1 MMKKRCLILLAA
13 VLLFA
18 ALFSAAANA
27 EGDPDRLVLTSL
39 QYAGT
44 PISLNKPYETW
55 FMEGGDVY
63 AIIVQQGQQAGIS
76 GARFTYTT
84 ATEAGKQI
92 YTLDGGPYAGKKLT
106 LDGSKA
112 SMTVKRGSADVLYT
126 FDAYT
131 TKSLFAASV
140 TGAQAGSY
148 IDYTFDAVNGHG
160 NLTFRYDIF
169 NSDGELVESGST
181 TGKSLHYKPN
191 ANGTYTLYLT
201 AMDSDMDISEYIY
214 TSTVYEDHPALEIE
228 NGIVKSYKGTG
239 TSVVVPS
246 EFHGSAVTGIAAN
259 AFANARGLEKIELPD
274 SIAIDSRAFTSCN
287 AKLFCALGSET
298 ARTLSFDL
306 RRPFYDKE
314 TDNDGEFALQYMKI
328 NGYVDGDG
336 NLVEL
341 LVLNKYT
348 GTKVDVAIPDV
359 DYIYN
364 NAFAGSAVKTLEIP
378 NSVIGIG
385 TNAFKGCRQLNS
397 VQVGTGL
404 TSIGANAFYDC
415 VSLNKLDLKNSNNIV
430 EIGANAF
437 YNCPADA
444 QIYCDPDGSDTW
456 KTVSALPHNFFYEDG
471 GLTMELRWDA
481 VNEGLILYKCFG
493 SGAQSELVIT
503 KNVKYI
509 APNAFEGN
517 KGLTSVS
524 TANDSE
530 LEEIGDNAFD
540 GCTNLVSLDL
550 SNASQFTTIGNYAF
564 NGCEKLAQ
572 VELPASL
579 ISIGNYAFAGCKAP
593 ADLSDL
599 DKLTVIGASAFYNC
613 KMDSLK
619 LPDNVTSIGGNAFT
633 DGPKKVICDHSK
645 QTARAVSAVPFNFY
659 EPETEKL
666 GLRWVT
672 IDDVETLAL
681 FDYADTADPVE
692 ATVPNYVDAVDA
704 GTFSDLKSTLKSVE
718 FKSSLDEIPT
728 GTFDG
733 FNKLES
739 ITLVPETGLAAGA
752 IQNCPELSAVNG
764 LDDLS
769 VFDTNFD
776 NCPKLLLGLPYD
788 SLRLALDIDFA
799 KTAKLPFTV
808 SLTDV
813 DVEYSNGKV
822 AQFDGTSKVVTAH
835 EVGTTTI
842 TLYADG
848 KLGQVEVTV
857 LSGLNGMT
865 LPANLTIIEDEA
877 FEGGSAQYVVLPAG
891 TSSIGKRAFADNTG
905 LLLIKIPKGAALDP
919 TALAGSTSVVAVLD
933 SDDNT
938 NIGICEEKGISYQFL
953 AG

>member
-169 NSDGELVESGST
+169 NSDSELVESGST

-348 GTKVDVAIPDV
+348 GTKADVAIPDYV

-364 NAFAGSAVKTLEIP
+364 NAFAGSTVKTLEIP

-385 TNAFKGCRQLNS
+385 TNAFNSCRQLNN

-404 TSIGANAFYDC
+404 TSIGQNAFYNC
-415 VSLNKLDLKNSNNIV
+415 VALTKLDLTDSKNIR
-430 EIGANAF
+430 EIGTNAF

-444 QIYCDPDGSDTW
+444 HIYCDPNTGVTW
-456 KTVSALPHNFFYEDG
+456 RTVSSLPHNFFYENNN
-471 GLTMELRWDA
+471 LTMELRQDA
-481 VNEGLILYKCFG
+481 AKGLTLYKCFG
-493 SGAQSELVIT
+493 NGAQSVLEIPS
-503 KNVKYI
+503 NVEYI

-517 KGLTSVS
+517 KGLTEIT
-524 TANDSE
+524 TAAASR
-530 LEEIGDNAFD
+530 LREIGNNAFD
-540 GCTNLVSLDL
+540 GCTNLTNVDLLEATSLL
-550 SNASQFTTIGNYAF
+550 TIGNYAF
-564 NGCEKLAQ
+564 NGCEKLTD
-572 VELPASL
+572 VTLPISL
-579 ISIGNYAFAGCKAP
+579 TSIGNFAFSGCKAP
-593 ADLSDL
+593 TDLSSL
-599 DKLTVIGASAFYNC
+599 SNLSSIGASAFYNC
-613 KMDSLK
+613 KVDAVK
-619 LPDNVTSIGGNAFT
+619 LPNNITSIGGNAFT
-633 DGPKKVICDHSK
+633 GGPKKVICGRDTRTAHS
-645 QTARAVSAVPFNFY
+645 VSAMPYTFY
-659 EPETEKL
+659 DVQNEKL
-666 GLRWVT
+666 GLRWVVL
-672 IDDVETLAL
+672 DGVEKLAL
-681 FDYADTADPVE
+681 FEYDDSADPVE
-692 ATVPNYVDAVDA
+692 ATVPDYVKAVDKDA
-704 GTFSDLKSTLKSVE
+704 FSKLKSTLETVE
-718 FKSSLDEIPT
+718 FESSLDEIST

-733 FNKLES
+733 CEKLES

-752 IQNCPELSAVNG
+752 IQNCIVLSKVLG

-776 NCPKLLLGLPYD
+776 NCPKLLLDLPYD
-788 SLRLALDIDFA
+788 SLRLALDVDFA
-799 KTAKLPFTV
+799 KTAKLPFTD
-808 SLTDV
+808 SLT

-842 TLYADG
+842 TLYAAG